1 MSKSHTVFSKKIF
14 LTKNVTFSHI
24 EISYLCQRKKHE
36 RVFIYGIDTM
46 NDTTQ
51 NDRFFTLLE
60 PYYERLVRFVRMT
73 TTKREEADDIV
84 SDTILQGY
92 QYFHQ
97 LRDEQA
103 FLSWLFS
110 IASRLE
116 KKRRVKAY
124 IFTPFDMLLHDR
136 EERHYTRPDV
146 SADVMMLHDAL
157 QHLPAKQREAY
168 TLFEISG
175 LSLQEIQA
183 IQGDSLSSVKMR
195 IARAR
200 EKVNNLLTERIK
212 SEEESPKAR
221 IYRIIPKEE
230 DHHPKPHQKKL

>member
-1 MSKSHTVFSKKIF
+1 MIMSD
-14 LTKNVTFSHI
+14 TKD
-24 EISYLCQRKKHE
+24 
-36 RVFIYGIDTM
+36 IDT
-46 NDTTQ
+46 NPQ

-60 PYYERLVRFVRMT
+60 PYYERLVRFIRMT
-73 TTKREEADDIV
+73 TTSKEEVEDILH
-84 SDTILQGY
+84 DTVLQGY
-92 QYFHQ
+92 QHFQQ
-97 LRDEQA
+97 LRDEKA

-116 KKRRVKAY
+116 KRRRVKAF
-124 IFTPFDMLLHDR
+124 IFTKFDVLLHDR
-136 EERHYTRPDV
+136 EERHYTRPDI
-146 SADVMMLHDAL
+146 SAETRMLHDAL

-200 EKVNNLLTERIK
+200 DKIKALLTDK
-212 SEEESPKAR
+212 LSDDNPQQAS
-221 IYRIIPKEE
+221 IYHIVPPHE
-230 DHHPKPHQKKL
+230 DFTPPSLEKTS

>member
-1 MSKSHTVFSKKIF
+1 
-14 LTKNVTFSHI
+14 
-24 EISYLCQRKKHE
+24 
-36 RVFIYGIDTM
+36 M
-46 NDTTQ
+46 NDITQ
-51 NDRFFTLLE
+51 NERFFVLLE

-73 TTKREEADDIV
+73 TMNRDDADDLV
-84 SDTILQGY
+84 NDTILQGY

-116 KKRRVKAY
+116 KKRRIKAY
-124 IFTPFDMLLHDR
+124 IFTPFDILLHDR
-136 EERHYTRPDV
+136 EEQHYTRPDI
-146 SADVMMLHDAL
+146 SADVMILYNTL
-157 QHLPAKQREAY
+157 RQLPAKQREAY

-195 IARAR
+195 ITRAR
-200 EKVNNLLTERIK
+200 EKVKALLTETLKHR
-212 SEEESPKAR
+212 EESSKAN
-221 IYRIIPKEE
+221 IYRLIPNEE
-230 DHHPKPHQKKL
+230 DQQKSYQKKL